1 MGRKKRPFYRI
12 VVADVRAPRDG
23 RYIEAV
29 GTYDPLKSPPDVR
42 VDEERMNYWLD
53 QGAIPTDTVR
63 SLLRRLGLIYR
74 RNMKKRGYD
83 EARIE
88 EEMKKWEVLQ
98 IERRRREETKDEAL
112 KKAKMEAKAAE
123 AEAKEAPAEEENQPV
138 PETETETEIEIE
150 KEIEIEI
157 EIEIEKEPA
166 KETVEEK
173 VESEVKQTEQET
185 TPAGESTEKED
196 KEDQPSTEEKA

>member
-1 MGRKKRPFYRI
+1 MAVKLRLTRMGRKKRPFYRI

-138 PETETETEIEIE
+138 PETETETETET
-150 KEIEIEI
+150 EIEI
-157 EIEIEKEPA
+157 EPA

>member
-12 VVADVRAPRDG
+12 VAADVRAPRDG

-29 GTYDPLKSPPDVR
+29 GTYDPLTSPPDVK

-98 IERRRREETKDEAL
+98 IERRRREEAKGEAARFVSVYDEYR
-112 KKAKMEAKAAE
+112 KAPEVTRKRLFLETMEE
-123 AEAKEAPAEEENQPV
+123 V
-138 PETETETEIEIE
+138 LGSS
-150 KEIEIEI
+150 
-157 EIEIEKEPA
+157 
-166 KETVEEK
+166 EK
-173 VESEVKQTEQET
+173 VIIEQGQGGGSGVVPYLPLPEIQKRNSTTSEGASQ
-185 TPAGESTEKED
+185 
-196 KEDQPSTEEKA
+196 